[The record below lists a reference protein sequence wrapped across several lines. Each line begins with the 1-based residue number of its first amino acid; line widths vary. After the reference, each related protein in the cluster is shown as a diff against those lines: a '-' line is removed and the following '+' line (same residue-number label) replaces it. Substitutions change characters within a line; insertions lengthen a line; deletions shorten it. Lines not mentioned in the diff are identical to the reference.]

1 METQTQKT
9 ERPDRKD
16 WLREYETIY
25 VMPADTTDEA
35 ADKINERFRELV
47 GTTGGRVIKFTT
59 WGRRKTAFEVRR
71 QPRALFVHMAYLG
84 SGKTVTSGTSRKSKN
99 SSRPSSIRWSIR
111 PRVRP
116 NRTSKCRVTSTSARC
131 APSAPKA
138 PKPKSATIRFPI
150 STTFAASSR
159 KPFSENFKW
168 LDLEWQTAAWAA
180 LRRVRWM
187 AAEVAVLAAV
197 VAA

>member
-84 SGKTVTSGTSRKSKN
+84 SGKTVSEVERNLRNLEEVEKFITTLVHSLVDPA
-99 SSRPSSIRWSIR
+99 SRPTEQDVKMSGDIDER
-111 PRVRP
+111 PVRTERP
-116 NRTSKCRVTSTSARC
+116 EGAE
-131 APSAPKA
+131 AE
-138 PKPKSATIRFPI
+138 I
-150 STTFAASSR
+150 SDDQV
-159 KPFSENFKW
+159 P
-168 LDLEWQTAAWAA
+168 DLNN
-180 LRRVRWM
+180 LRG
-187 AAEVAVLAAV
+187 E
-197 VAA
+197 